1 LYKDL
6 LKKEFLKMLNIVILI
21 GRLTADPELRTTN
34 NGVSVTSFSVAVDR
48 AYTKEKQTD
57 FINCVAWRNSAE
69 FISKYFSKGQMIA
82 LRGSLQQNN
91 YTDKDGNKRTS
102 YNVVVDSAN
111 FCGGK
116 ETQSEPNVNYSN
128 VDTSDFEEISVSDE
142 DLPF

>member
-1 LYKDL
+1 
-6 LKKEFLKMLNIVILI
+6 MNVVILM
-21 GRLTADPELRTTN
+21 GRLTADPELKTTN
-34 NGVSVTSFSVAVDR
+34 NGVSVTSFSIAVDR
-48 AYTKEKQTD
+48 EYTKEKQID
-57 FINCVAWRNSAE
+57 FINCVAWRNNAE

-116 ETQSEPNVNYSN
+116 EKNTSPDINFSQVN
-128 VDTSDFEEISVSDE
+128 TSDFEEVDMAE
-142 DLPF
+142 NDLPF